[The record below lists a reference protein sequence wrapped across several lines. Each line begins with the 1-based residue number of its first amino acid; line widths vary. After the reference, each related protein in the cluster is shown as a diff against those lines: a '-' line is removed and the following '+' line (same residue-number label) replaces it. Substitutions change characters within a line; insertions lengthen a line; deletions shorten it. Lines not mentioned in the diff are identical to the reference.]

1 MRTRRCAQHVVR
13 LDAGRLGLRRVVERI
28 VDELKI
34 SHDPINVDGA
44 DVFVRQPTQYA
55 SAGDC
60 RVSMLTILEGRQFR
74 VRVPPGPPISEG
86 RTSHTV
92 LSDQLRIPKVRS
104 AKRHSNIRRPK
115 RLTRRRRGM

>member
-60 RVSMLTILEGRQFR
+60 PVSMLTILEGRQFR

-86 RTSHTV
+86 RTSSMYVGSTSDSEGFDR
-92 LSDQLRIPKVRS
+92 LSGISTHDDRS
-104 AKRHSNIRRPK
+104 
-115 RLTRRRRGM
+115 G